1 MPLASFAQ
9 DEFDVVIDNQTTTKT
24 VKVSNRNATQ
34 TAPQVVKTTSTT
46 QPTEELDEF
55 GDPIVPQVIEVKE
68 VTKGSTSK
76 QIAHFDEA
84 DIPEGLLNL
93 DSLLSLYN
101 NQTYLQANAEC
112 DLPNY
117 NPTYDDEVYIERLAK
132 LPTIFEMPYN
142 DVVRQMIDRYT
153 VKNRHGVSVMLAT
166 QNFYMPI
173 FEEALESY
181 NLPLELRYLPV
192 IESGLNPRAVSRAG
206 ATGLWQFMLGT
217 ARQYGLEV
225 NSLVDMRCDPIKSSE
240 AAAKM
245 LYDLYQKFGDWS
257 LVIAAYNCGPGNI
270 EKAISRAGGERDYWK
285 IYPYLPKE
293 TRGYV
298 PAFIAANY
306 VMNYYCEHNICPML
320 SRLPELTDTVRV
332 DRDVHFDQI
341 AKVLGVPVS
350 QLQEL
355 NPQYRKNIVNG
366 SSGTGILRLPHEKA
380 IEFAANE
387 ATIYQD
393 PTFRQKRTTVTPG
406 YDGPSTAATQPAPT
420 VGSTT
425 VASTTTSS
433 SRTSTRSYTAPTQ
446 PTSTRSASAP
456 TQMTSQRNYTAP
468 SSSESSSRSKYSSD
482 SDRSSK
488 RSESRSSS
496 RDEKKDDRHHSSSKD
511 KDKKD
516 DRHSSSKDKKDDRHS
531 SSKDKKDD
539 RHSSS
544 KDSKK
549 SSSSRDSKSSSK
561 SSKDS
566 KKDSKKPSS
575 REHTV
580 KEGES
585 LSTIAHKNG
594 TTVAQLRKLNP
605 QVKGDLIRTGSKLKV
620 K

>member
-1 MPLASFAQ
+1 MKTLKSFFVAFLLTMPLATFAQ
-9 DEFDVVIDNQTTTKT
+9 VNAEEDEFDVVIDNQSTTTT
-24 VKVSNRNATQ
+24 MKVSNRNAT
-34 TAPQVVKTTSTT
+34 PQVATTTT
-46 QPTEELDEF
+46 TAGKEDVDEF
-55 GDPIVPQVIEVKE
+55 GDPISRDDIKVTE
-68 VTKGSTSK
+68 VTTSGSATTPVL
-76 QIAHFDEA
+76 HFDEA

-93 DSLLSLYN
+93 DSLLALYN
-101 NQTYLQANAEC
+101 NQTYLQTDETC

-117 NPTYDDEVYIERLAK
+117 NPTFDDETYMERLAK

-153 VKNRHGVSVMLAT
+153 TKNRHGVSVMLAT

-173 FEEALESY
+173 FEEALEAY

-217 ARQYGLEV
+217 ARQYKLEV
-225 NSLVDMRCDPIKSSE
+225 NSLVDMRCDPIESSK
-240 AAAKM
+240 AAARM

-341 AKVLGVPVS
+341 SKVLGIPVS

-366 SSGTGILRLPHEKA
+366 TSGTGILRLPREMA
-380 IEFAANE
+380 IAFAASEN
-387 ATIYQD
+387 AIYED
-393 PTFRQKRTTVTPG
+393 PSFRQKRATVTPG
-406 YDGPSTAATQPAPT
+406 YDGPSTAATQPAPDIAAQT
-420 VGSTT
+420 E
-425 VASTTTSS
+425 VATTTTN
-433 SRTSTRSYTAPTQ
+433 RTATRSFTAPTQPSVPQRSYTAPATK
-446 PTSTRSASAP
+446 TESTRSSAP
-456 TQMTSQRNYTAP
+456 RSKYEST
-468 SSSESSSRSKYSSD
+468 SESSSK
-482 SDRSSK
+482 RSS
-488 RSESRSSS
+488 SSS
-496 RDEKKDDRHHSSSKD
+496 RDEKKD
-511 KDKKD
+511 
-516 DRHSSSKDKKDDRHS
+516 
-531 SSKDKKDD
+531 
-539 RHSSS
+539 
-544 KDSKK
+544 SKK
-549 SSSSRDSKSSSK
+549 SSSSSSSKSSTSKGSSK

-566 KKDSKKPSS
+566 KDSKSKGSSAKKPAKKSAPK
-575 REHTV
+575 EHTI

-585 LSTIAHKNG
+585 LSTIAEKNG
-594 TTVAQLRKLNP
+594 TTVANLRKLNP
-605 QVKGDLIRTGSKLKV
+605 NIKGDLIRAGKTLKV